1 MSQTPF
7 PPPPEP
13 AAPSAPAD
21 GAVRAPSPALSLM
34 AAMDVQ
40 DQLLI
45 VHHDMDRL
53 RTLLADA
60 GATLMDNF
68 HELSTMMFRRQ
79 GGGAPPGGQ
88 ERRRTRESAPDAA
101 PAARSDS
108 PFRHSDFAESQFGLP
123 EALADDPALAPV
135 VEAVEER
142 RRSGDP
148 SQRQSDRERAEALML
163 RIVTA
168 LQFQDMANQLI
179 EHACN
184 RLRSSADR
192 IARDI
197 MSGDGDEPAEAA
209 YVEDPP
215 MRPNP
220 VTQDEMDA
228 GSVELF

>member
-1 MSQTPF
+1 MPSSPQPQSD
-7 PPPPEP
+7 
-13 AAPSAPAD
+13 APDAQPGLLLNDTDNAS
-21 GAVRAPSPALSLM
+21 VQRVPALTLM

-60 GATLMDNF
+60 GDTLMENF
-68 HELSTMMFRRQ
+68 NELSTMMFRRQ
-79 GGGAPPGGQ
+79 GGKRPSDGPD
-88 ERRRTRESAPDAA
+88 RRRHRADDAIAPDAQDL
-101 PAARSDS
+101 SSQTHHS
-108 PFRHSDFAESQFGLP
+108 PFRHSDFAESQFGSAHDTDLTP
-123 EALADDPALAPV
+123 DTEAETRLT
-135 VEAVEER
+135 
-142 RRSGDP
+142 
-148 SQRQSDRERAEALML
+148 DRERAEAVML

-197 MSGDGDEPAEAA
+197 MREDEDGLEEPAF
-209 YVEDPP
+209 VEEPP